1 MKNNYIISGILTVAV
16 IVLFVLQFTGK
27 KTDTKNNVAVETITD
42 STNFHLPI
50 AYIRTDSLMAN
61 YKFFNDLNE
70 AIIKKMENQKLIINQ
85 RTQKLQKE
93 FLEFQQ
99 KAQMNAFISAERQ
112 QQEQS
117 RLLGQQQDLENY
129 AAQAERE
136 LALEQMKMNQ
146 QLQDTIVAALKVFN
160 NPQKYQL
167 ILSNVGTDNIL
178 YADDSYD
185 ITKEII
191 EFLNIRYVPSK

>member
-70 AIIKKMENQKLIINQ
+70 SIIKKMENQKLIINQ

>member
-1 MKNNYIISGILTVAV
+1 MV
-16 IVLFVLQFTGK
+16 
-27 KTDTKNNVAVETITD
+27 
-42 STNFHLPI
+42 
-50 AYIRTDSLMAN
+50 
-61 YKFFNDLNE
+61 
-70 AIIKKMENQKLIINQ
+70 
-85 RTQKLQKE
+85 
-93 FLEFQQ
+93 
-99 KAQMNAFISAERQ
+99 
-112 QQEQS
+112 
-117 RLLGQQQDLENY
+117 GQQQDLENY